1 MNKNNLFSLISL
13 FLFIIGAICPVS
25 LSAQISEGG
34 IPSSFQYTNRFK
46 SSLPI
51 RQIPIDFS
59 VEDLKMVDEWQVSQ
73 GAPLKVGTFIDTD
86 LSIDNAGHWSSLP
99 NGQKIWQLRIQ
110 AKGAIALMVSF
121 KEFYIPEEGKLFIYN
136 AERTHLIGAFTHQTN
151 PSTLEYATEFI
162 AGDDIILEYETNGRA
177 NQQPRL
183 SIDRIGY
190 GYNHLSVSPTK
201 EGIGPGSSGSCM
213 VNINCEEG
221 DAWQTEKKGI
231 CLITFTINKY
241 IYYCSGSVV
250 NNTAEDLKPYVLSA
264 YHCID
269 IDSTT
274 VTQKDLN
281 KSVFYFHFEQTGCEN
296 SSAAASYKTMVGCKK
311 IAHTPLDGGSDGLLL
326 LLNDSIPE
334 SYNVYYNGWDRS
346 NTPAT
351 SGVGIHHPS
360 GDYMKISTFK
370 RAATSNTWFSDKT
383 FGASKAHWN
392 VIFNSTA
399 NGHSVTE
406 GGSSGSPLFNQK
418 KLIVGTLSGGSS
430 SCKYPE
436 ETNYYGKLYYHWDQY
451 SKADTGRMDIYL
463 DPIKSGVTQLAGRY
477 GSTPKEAPTDL
488 VLTYKNQE
496 VQLTWKAPD
505 SEEKPV
511 KYAVYRNNTFID
523 YSTVTSYSDRE
534 PETGTQLYGV
544 SAIYAGD
551 KESPTTNK
559 SIYVYEL
566 KPPTEVTAKANGQEV
581 TVRRK
586 APVFE
591 QMVYWGTGSAYQMI
605 SFGRDFYFGQRW
617 EPADL
622 QPLHLNLIRSI
633 LFLPTEGST
642 YSLLIKQ
649 GDREYTQKL
658 QKLVYEDIN
667 TIELEQPFTIDASKD
682 LIVAF
687 HAIPSKEGVYPAV
700 IDEGPAIN
708 GKGNLVSID
717 GKNWEYYY
725 EPPTDD
731 FNFLLAAVITS
742 EEGELIKTKAVG
754 TAYAPLLLTRSN
766 AQIRSAEMRT
776 EESANPSVRSLQTSA
791 FPEITGYNIYRNEQ
805 KIGEISQPSITEY
818 TDKQIPATPISYK
831 VSTLYKDNESPK
843 SEASTEIGVDN
854 EKIPLSEVSI
864 HPISF
869 NQQIHINGH
878 EKVNLLEIISAEG
891 KQMVHK
897 KHPESIIYTNSF
909 PAGLYFFRL
918 HTDQGIQIIK
928 GIKNR

>member
-1 MNKNNLFSLISL
+1 MNKNYLFSLISL
-13 FLFIIGAICPVS
+13 LLFVIGIINPKH

-34 IPSSFQYTNRFK
+34 TPSSFQYSNRLK

-51 RQIPIDFS
+51 KQIPIDFS
-59 VEDLKMVDEWQVSQ
+59 VEDLKTVDEWQVSQ
-73 GAPLKVGTFIDTD
+73 GAPLKVGVFIGINLSIDTD
-86 LSIDNAGHWSSLP
+86 GHWITLP
-99 NGQKIWQLRIQ
+99 DGKNIWQLRIQ
-110 AKGAIALMVSF
+110 AKDALALMLSF
-121 KEFYIPEEGKLFIYN
+121 KEFYIPEGGKLFIYN
-136 AERTHLIGAFTHQTN
+136 ADKTHLIGAFTHQTN

-162 AGDDIILEYETNGRA
+162 AGDDIILEYETVNRETKL
-177 NQQPRL
+177 PRL
-183 SIDRIGY
+183 SIDGIGY
-190 GYNHLSVSPTK
+190 GYNHLSITQTK
-201 EGIGPGSSGSCM
+201 EGVGPNTSGSCM
-213 VNINCEEG
+213 VNINCSEG
-221 DAWQTEKKGI
+221 DAWQAEKNGV
-231 CLITFTINKY
+231 CLITFTVNNY

-269 IDSTT
+269 IDSTAIS
-274 VTQKDLN
+274 QKDLN
-281 KSVFYFHFEQTGCEN
+281 KSIFYFHFERTGCEN
-296 SSAAASYKTMVGCKK
+296 NSTVASYKTMVGCKK
-311 IAHTPLDGGSDGLLL
+311 VAHTPLNGGSDGLLL

-334 SYNVYYNGWDRS
+334 NYNVYYNGWDRS
-346 NTPAT
+346 DKAAT

-370 RAATSNTWFSDKT
+370 RAATSYTWFSDKI

-406 GGSSGSPLFNQK
+406 GGSSGSPLFNQN
-418 KLIVGTLSGGSS
+418 KLIVGTLSGGNS

-436 ETNYYGKLYYHWDQY
+436 GTNYYGKLYYHWDQY

-496 VQLTWKAPD
+496 VQLTWKAPG

-511 KYAVYRNNTFID
+511 KYAVYRNNEFID
-523 YSTVTSYSDRE
+523 YSTITSYSDQE
-534 PETGTQLYGV
+534 PKIGTQQYGV
-544 SAIYAGD
+544 SAIYAD
-551 KESPTTNK
+551 EKESPTTNK

-566 KPPTEVTAKANGQEV
+566 KSPTEVTAKVNNNDV
-581 TVRRK
+581 TIRWK
-586 APVFE
+586 APIFE
-591 QMVYWGTGSAYQMI
+591 QMVYWGIGSSYQRI
-605 SFGRDFYFGQRW
+605 GFSRDFYFGQRW
-617 EPADL
+617 EPTDL
-622 QPLHLNLIRSI
+622 QPLHQKLLRSV

-649 GDREYTQKL
+649 GEREYTQKL

-687 HAIPSKEGVYPAV
+687 HAYPTKEEVYPAA
-700 IDEGPAIN
+700 IDEGPAIHE
-708 GKGNLVSID
+708 KGNLVSLD
-717 GKNWEYYY
+717 GKNWEYFYK
-725 EPPTDD
+725 PPTDD

-742 EEGELIKTKAVG
+742 EEGELTGTKAAVTG
-754 TAYAPLLLTRSN
+754 YAPILLTKST
-766 AQIRSAEMRT
+766 AQIKSVEMKT
-776 EESANPSVRSLQTSA
+776 EEGTNPSLRSLQTNV
-791 FPEITGYNIYRNEQ
+791 FPEIKGYNIYRNEQ
-805 KIGEISQPSITEY
+805 KIGEVSQPSITEY
-818 TDKQIPATPISYK
+818 TDKQVPATPISYK

-843 SEASTEIGVDN
+843 SEASAEIGVDN

-869 NQQIHINGH
+869 NQQVHINGH

-891 KQMVHK
+891 KRMVYK
-897 KHPESIIYTNSF
+897 KRPESIIYTDSF
-909 PAGLYFFRL
+909 PVGLYFFRL
-918 HTDQGIQIIK
+918 HTDEGVQVIK
-928 GIKNR
+928 GIKSK